1 MQKAL
6 IILSSLIAGLLV
18 GMATQNAAPVMR
30 EIASVTGALW
40 LNALRMTV
48 MPLVIALLITGIV
61 QTANAA
67 SAGKLAGKAVATMI
81 VLLWLSS
88 LFGAAMITAL
98 LELFPVPPAASD
110 AIRGSLGN
118 ATLPD
123 QLPRFGDFLQNII
136 PTNIFGAAAE
146 GAMLPVILFTLAFAF
161 ALTRLTPQQ
170 RAPVAAFFESAGNAM
185 ILIVNWVLW
194 LAPVGVFA
202 LAFSLGHDA
211 GADALGGLAH
221 YVLVLVATGAAI
233 ALLAI
238 LLVWMIAGIGPLRF
252 LRASIPAQ
260 AVAISTQS
268 SLATLPAMLT
278 SLDDMKVRRETS
290 EVVLPL
296 AVAIF
301 RITSPAFNLGVAL
314 YIAHWLGIELSLWQ
328 IGVGIAIAAITT
340 LGSVSLP
347 GSVSFIGSIAPICLA
362 MGLPIEP
369 LGLLVA
375 IETFPDIMR
384 TLGNVTANMALTASI
399 DRRSRS

>member
-6 IILSSLIAGLLV
+6 IILASLIAGLV
-18 GMATQNAAPVMR
+18 AGMAVQNAAPVMR
-30 EIASVTGALW
+30 EIASVTGTLW

-48 MPLVIALLITGIV
+48 MPLVIALMITGIV
-61 QTANAA
+61 QTAHAA
-67 SAGKLAGKAVATMI
+67 NAGKLAGKAVVAMV

-88 LFGAAMITAL
+88 AFGAVMITAL
-98 LELFPVPPAASD
+98 LKLFPVPLAASD
-110 AIRGSLGN
+110 GIRGSL
-118 ATLPD
+118 AQAALPD
-123 QLPRFGDFLQNII
+123 QLPHFSDFLQNII
-136 PTNIFGAAAE
+136 PTNVFGAAAE
-146 GAMLPVILFTLAFAF
+146 DTMLPVILFTLAFAF

-170 RAPVAAFFESAGNAM
+170 RTPVAVFFEAVGNAM
-185 ILIVNWVLW
+185 ILIVGWILW

-202 LAFSLGHDA
+202 LAFLLGHDT

-221 YVLVLVATGAAI
+221 YILVLVATGAAI
-233 ALLAI
+233 ALLSI
-238 LLVWMIAGIGPLRF
+238 LLGWMAAGIGPWRF

-268 SLATLPAMLT
+268 SLATLPAMLS
-278 SLDDMKVRRETS
+278 SLDDMEVRRETS
-290 EVVLPL
+290 EIVLPI

-301 RITSPAFNLGVAL
+301 RITSPALNLGVAL

-328 IGVGIAIAAITT
+328 IAIGIAVAAITT
-340 LGSVSLP
+340 VGSVSLP

-384 TLGNVTANMALTASI
+384 TLGNVTADMALTTSI

>member
-6 IILSSLIAGLLV
+6 IILASLIAGLLA
-18 GMATQNAAPVMR
+18 GMAAQNAAPFAR
-30 EIASVTGALW
+30 EIASVTGTLW

-67 SAGKLAGKAVATMI
+67 SAGKLAGKAVAMMI
-81 VLLWLSS
+81 ALLWLSS
-88 LFGAAMITAL
+88 IFGAMMITAL

-110 AIRGSLGN
+110 AIRGSLDS
-118 ATLPD
+118 AVLPD
-123 QLPRFGDFLQNII
+123 QLPHFRDFLQNII

-185 ILIVNWVLW
+185 ILIVGWVLW

-202 LAFSLGHDA
+202 LAFSLGHDT

-221 YVLVLVATGAAI
+221 YVLVLVATGGAI

-238 LLVWMIAGIGPLRF
+238 LLARMIADIGPLRF

-328 IGVGIAIAAITT
+328 IGVGIAVAAITT

-399 DRRSRS
+399 DRRNRS